1 MSSITSWLLPSKL
14 FAYGALEIIV
24 QAEINEYFFPKS
36 YISYVFFSKKKRR
49 VFQVAYLGSNWE
61 LGNIYHN

>member
-14 FAYGALEIIV
+14 FVYGALEIIG
-24 QAEINEYFFPKS
+24 QAETNEYFFSKS
-36 YISYVFFSKKKRR
+36 YISYVLVSKKKRR
-49 VFQVAYLGSNWE
+49 ACQVAYLGSNWE